1 MLLCSAEQFFSSLFF
16 PDSLFASQEGENR
29 GETADQ
35 TAKVW
40 QKKINSKEQDLT
52 ITSVR

>member
-16 PDSLFASQEGENR
+16 PDSLFVSQEEENR

-40 QKKINSKEQDLT
+40 QKKNKQQRAGSYNNKC
-52 ITSVR
+52 